1 MTTTGGPPAA
11 PRVALPPRPT
21 PPALR
26 SGFLGWISAVAIAI
40 SVLLMIAVSVAGP
53 SAVIPVIPRTWPE
66 PPLWLS
72 LHPSQVTVTTAIYT
86 AIALGAVGV
95 GLGLLAVQRGAR
107 PNLRLLA
114 APRAIAV

>member
-1 MTTTGGPPAA
+1 VTTTGGPPAA

-40 SVLLMIAVSVAGP
+40 SVLLMIAVSVA
-53 SAVIPVIPRTWPE
+53 
-66 PPLWLS
+66 
-72 LHPSQVTVTTAIYT
+72 
-86 AIALGAVGV
+86 
-95 GLGLLAVQRGAR
+95 
-107 PNLRLLA
+107 